1 MKSTLKPYHNK
12 LKALFSQKAAEVI
25 SPDTITVMDVKPG
38 YFADEPAA
46 VGREATEPPAPVSP
60 HPVDSGGPA
69 PHYSDKKAFAEYVAK
84 QNGYVPGFEVTA
96 SVSPKKVQNN
106 HFVYILVPNWSE
118 LCLMRVKTQEEWPAG
133 SRPDCQYAH
142 ANADGTL
149 VFDTKQRGPRWKR
162 KGGR

>member
-12 LKALFSQKAAEVI
+12 LKALFAQHIQSNVEDSQ
-25 SPDTITVMDVKPG
+25 PDDEPITE
-38 YFADEPAA
+38 ADEPI
-46 VGREATEPPAPVSP
+46 APVSP
-60 HPVDSGGPA
+60 YPVDSGGPA

-96 SVSPKKVQNN
+96 SVSPKKLQNN

>member
-12 LKALFSQKAAEVI
+12 LKALFAQHIQSNVDDSQPEAE
-25 SPDTITVMDVKPG
+25 PTV
-38 YFADEPAA
+38 
-46 VGREATEPPAPVSP
+46 EPPAPASP
-60 HPVDSGGPA
+60 YPVDSGGPA
-69 PHYSDKKAFAEYVAK
+69 PHYSDKKAFAEYVAR

-96 SVSPKKVQNN
+96 SVSPKKIENN

-133 SRPDCQYAH
+133 SRPDCQYAQ
-142 ANADGTL
+142 ANSDGTL

-162 KGGR
+162 KGAR

>member
-38 YFADEPAA
+38 YFADGPAA

-60 HPVDSGGPA
+60 YPVDSGGPV

-84 QNGYVPGFEVTA
+84 QNGFVLGHKVTA
-96 SVSPKKVQNN
+96 KVSPKKIQNN
-106 HFVYILVPNWSE
+106 HYVWISVPGWSE
-118 LCLMRVKTQEEWPAG
+118 LCLMSVKTQEEWPAG
-133 SRPDCQYAH
+133 SGPKCEYVQ
-142 ANADGTL
+142 ANSDGTL
-149 VFDTKQRGPRWKR
+149 VFDTKERGPRWKR
-162 KGGR
+162 KGAR

>member
-12 LKALFSQKAAEVI
+12 LKALFSQRSAEVI

-38 YFADEPAA
+38 YFADEPT
-46 VGREATEPPAPVSP
+46 TEPPAPTSP
-60 HPVDSGGPA
+60 YPVDSGGPA
-69 PHYSDKKAFAEYVAK
+69 PHYSDKKAFAEYVAR

-96 SVSPKKVQNN
+96 SVSPKKIENN

-133 SRPDCQYAH
+133 SRPDCQYAQ
-142 ANADGTL
+142 ANSDGTL

-162 KGGR
+162 KGAR

>member
-12 LKALFSQKAAEVI
+12 LKALFAQHIQSNVEDSQPEVE
-25 SPDTITVMDVKPG
+25 PTV
-38 YFADEPAA
+38 
-46 VGREATEPPAPVSP
+46 EPPAPTSP
-60 HPVDSGGPA
+60 YPVDSGGPA
-69 PHYSDKKAFAEYVAK
+69 PHYSDKKAFAEYVAR

-96 SVSPKKVQNN
+96 SVSPKKIENN

-133 SRPDCQYAH
+133 SRPDCQYAQ
-142 ANADGTL
+142 ANSDGTL

-162 KGGR
+162 KGAR

>member
-12 LKALFSQKAAEVI
+12 LKALFAQHIQSNVEDSQPEVE
-25 SPDTITVMDVKPG
+25 PTV
-38 YFADEPAA
+38 
-46 VGREATEPPAPVSP
+46 EPPAPTSP
-60 HPVDSGGPA
+60 CPVDSGGPA
-69 PHYSDKKAFAEYVAK
+69 PHYSDKKAFAEYVAR

-96 SVSPKKVQNN
+96 SVSPKKIENN

-133 SRPDCQYAH
+133 SRPDCQYAQ
-142 ANADGTL
+142 ANSDGTL

-162 KGGR
+162 KGAR

>member
-12 LKALFSQKAAEVI
+12 LKALFAQHTHTVPESSQPE
-25 SPDTITVMDVKPG
+25 
-38 YFADEPAA
+38 DEPT
-46 VGREATEPPAPVSP
+46 VEPPAPASP
-60 HPVDSGGPA
+60 YPVDSGGPA
-69 PHYSDKKAFAEYVAK
+69 PHYSDKKAFAEYVAR

-96 SVSPKKVQNN
+96 SVSPKKIENN

-133 SRPDCQYAH
+133 SRPDCQYAQ
-142 ANADGTL
+142 ANSDGTL

-162 KGGR
+162 KGAR

>member
-12 LKALFSQKAAEVI
+12 LKALFAQHIQSNVEDSQPEVE
-25 SPDTITVMDVKPG
+25 PITESV
-38 YFADEPAA
+38 EPI
-46 VGREATEPPAPVSP
+46 APVSP
-60 HPVDSGGPA
+60 YPVDSGGPA

-96 SVSPKKVQNN
+96 SVSPKKLQNN

>member
-12 LKALFSQKAAEVI
+12 LKALFAQHTHTAPESSQPK
-25 SPDTITVMDVKPG
+25 
-38 YFADEPAA
+38 DEP
-46 VGREATEPPAPVSP
+46 TIEPPAPASP
-60 HPVDSGGPA
+60 YPVDSGGPA
-69 PHYSDKKAFAEYVAK
+69 PHYSDKKAFAEYVAR

-96 SVSPKKVQNN
+96 SVSPKKIENN

-133 SRPDCQYAH
+133 SRPDCQYAQ
-142 ANADGTL
+142 ANSDGTL

-162 KGGR
+162 KGAR

>member
-12 LKALFSQKAAEVI
+12 LKALFAQHIQSNVEDSQPEAE
-25 SPDTITVMDVKPG
+25 PTV
-38 YFADEPAA
+38 
-46 VGREATEPPAPVSP
+46 EPPAPASP
-60 HPVDSGGPA
+60 YPVDSGGPA
-69 PHYSDKKAFAEYVAK
+69 PHYSDKKAFAEYVAR

-96 SVSPKKVQNN
+96 SVSPKKIENN

-133 SRPDCQYAH
+133 SRPDCQYAQ
-142 ANADGTL
+142 ANSDGTL

-162 KGGR
+162 KGAR

>member
-12 LKALFSQKAAEVI
+12 LKALFAQHI
-25 SPDTITVMDVKPG
+25 Q
-38 YFADEPAA
+38 
-46 VGREATEPPAPVSP
+46 PAPEDNPPEVEP
-60 HPVDSGGPA
+60 VTVTVEPIAPYPVDSGGPA

-133 SRPDCQYAH
+133 SRPDCQYAQ
-142 ANADGTL
+142 ANSDGTL

-162 KGGR
+162 KGAR

>member
-12 LKALFSQKAAEVI
+12 LKALFAQHIQSNVEDSQPEVE
-25 SPDTITVMDVKPG
+25 PTV
-38 YFADEPAA
+38 
-46 VGREATEPPAPVSP
+46 EPPAPTSP
-60 HPVDSGGPA
+60 YHVDSGGPA
-69 PHYSDKKAFAEYVAK
+69 PHYSDKKAFAEYVAR

-96 SVSPKKVQNN
+96 SVSPKKIENN

-133 SRPDCQYAH
+133 SRPDCQYAQ
-142 ANADGTL
+142 ANSDGTL

-162 KGGR
+162 KGAR

>member
-12 LKALFSQKAAEVI
+12 LKALFAQHIQSNVDDSQPEAE
-25 SPDTITVMDVKPG
+25 PTV
-38 YFADEPAA
+38 
-46 VGREATEPPAPVSP
+46 EPPTPVSP
-60 HPVDSGGPA
+60 YPVDSGGPA
-69 PHYSDKKAFAEYVAK
+69 PHYSDKKAFAEYVAR

-96 SVSPKKVQNN
+96 SVSPKKIENN

-133 SRPDCQYAH
+133 SRPDCQYAQ
-142 ANADGTL
+142 ANSDGTL

-162 KGGR
+162 KGAR

>member
-12 LKALFSQKAAEVI
+12 LKALFAQHIQSNVDDSQPEAE
-25 SPDTITVMDVKPG
+25 PTI
-38 YFADEPAA
+38 
-46 VGREATEPPAPVSP
+46 EPPAPASP
-60 HPVDSGGPA
+60 YPVDSGGPA
-69 PHYSDKKAFAEYVAK
+69 PHYSDKKAFAEYVAR

-96 SVSPKKVQNN
+96 SVSPKKIENN

-133 SRPDCQYAH
+133 SRPDCQYAQ
-142 ANADGTL
+142 ANSDGTL

-162 KGGR
+162 KGAR

>member
-12 LKALFSQKAAEVI
+12 LKALFAQHIQSNVGDSQPEAE
-25 SPDTITVMDVKPG
+25 PTV
-38 YFADEPAA
+38 
-46 VGREATEPPAPVSP
+46 EPPAPTSP
-60 HPVDSGGPA
+60 YPVDSGGPA
-69 PHYSDKKAFAEYVAK
+69 PHYSDKKAFAEYVAR

-96 SVSPKKVQNN
+96 SVSPKKIENN

-133 SRPDCQYAH
+133 SRPDCQYAQ
-142 ANADGTL
+142 ANSDGTL

-162 KGGR
+162 KGAR

>member
-12 LKALFSQKAAEVI
+12 LKALFAQHIQSNVEDSQSEVE
-25 SPDTITVMDVKPG
+25 PTV
-38 YFADEPAA
+38 
-46 VGREATEPPAPVSP
+46 EPPAPASP
-60 HPVDSGGPA
+60 YPVDSGGPA
-69 PHYSDKKAFAEYVAK
+69 PHYSDKKAFAEYVAR

-96 SVSPKKVQNN
+96 SVSPKKIENN

-133 SRPDCQYAH
+133 SRPDCQYAQ
-142 ANADGTL
+142 ANSDGTL

-162 KGGR
+162 KGAR

>member
-12 LKALFSQKAAEVI
+12 LKALFAQHIQSNVEDSQTEVE
-25 SPDTITVMDVKPG
+25 PTV
-38 YFADEPAA
+38 
-46 VGREATEPPAPVSP
+46 EPPAPTSP
-60 HPVDSGGPA
+60 YPVDSGGPA
-69 PHYSDKKAFAEYVAK
+69 PHYSDKKAFAEYVAR

-96 SVSPKKVQNN
+96 SVSPKKIENN

-133 SRPDCQYAH
+133 SRPDCQYAQ
-142 ANADGTL
+142 ANSDGTL

-162 KGGR
+162 KGAR

>member
-12 LKALFSQKAAEVI
+12 LKALFAQHIQPNVEDSQPEVE
-25 SPDTITVMDVKPG
+25 PITESV
-38 YFADEPAA
+38 EPI
-46 VGREATEPPAPVSP
+46 APVSP
-60 HPVDSGGPA
+60 YPVDSGGPA

-84 QNGYVPGFEVTA
+84 QNGYTPGFEVTA
-96 SVSPKKVQNN
+96 SVSPKKLQNN

>member
-12 LKALFSQKAAEVI
+12 LKALFAQHIQSNVEDSQPEVE
-25 SPDTITVMDVKPG
+25 PTV
-38 YFADEPAA
+38 
-46 VGREATEPPAPVSP
+46 EPPAPASP
-60 HPVDSGGPA
+60 YPVDSGGPA

-96 SVSPKKVQNN
+96 SVSPKKIENN

-118 LCLMRVKTQEEWPAG
+118 LCLMRVKNQKEWPAG
-133 SRPDCQYAH
+133 SRPDCQYAQ
-142 ANADGTL
+142 ANSDGTL

-162 KGGR
+162 KGAR

>member
-12 LKALFSQKAAEVI
+12 LKALFAQHIQSNVESSQPEVE
-25 SPDTITVMDVKPG
+25 PIT
-38 YFADEPAA
+38 ET
-46 VGREATEPPAPVSP
+46 TEPPTPVSP
-60 HPVDSGGPA
+60 YPVDSGGPA
-69 PHYSDKKAFAEYVAK
+69 PHYSDKKAFAEYVAR

-96 SVSPKKVQNN
+96 SVSPKKIENN

-133 SRPDCQYAH
+133 SRPDCQYAQ
-142 ANADGTL
+142 ANSDGTL

-162 KGGR
+162 KGAR

>member
-12 LKALFSQKAAEVI
+12 LKALFAQHIQSNVDDSQPEAE
-25 SPDTITVMDVKPG
+25 PTV
-38 YFADEPAA
+38 
-46 VGREATEPPAPVSP
+46 EPPAPASP
-60 HPVDSGGPA
+60 YPVDSGGPA

-96 SVSPKKVQNN
+96 SVSPKKIENN

-133 SRPDCQYAH
+133 SRPDCQYAQ
-142 ANADGTL
+142 ANSDGTL

-162 KGGR
+162 KGAR

>member
-12 LKALFSQKAAEVI
+12 LKALFAQHIQSNVDDSQPEAE
-25 SPDTITVMDVKPG
+25 PT
-38 YFADEPAA
+38 
-46 VGREATEPPAPVSP
+46 TEPPAPASP
-60 HPVDSGGPA
+60 YPVDSGGPA
-69 PHYSDKKAFAEYVAK
+69 PHYSDKKAFAEYVAR

-96 SVSPKKVQNN
+96 SVSPKKIENN

-133 SRPDCQYAH
+133 SRPDCQYAQ
-142 ANADGTL
+142 ANSDGTL

-162 KGGR
+162 KGAR